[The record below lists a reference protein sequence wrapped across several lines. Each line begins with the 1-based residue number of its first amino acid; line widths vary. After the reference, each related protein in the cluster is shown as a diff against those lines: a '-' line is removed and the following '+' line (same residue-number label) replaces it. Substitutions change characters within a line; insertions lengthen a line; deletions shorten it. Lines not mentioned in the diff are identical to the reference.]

1 MFTGIVEEI
10 GTATKVLKTEMGAK
24 LTIGA
29 KKVLEGTKLG
39 DSINTNGVCL
49 TVTGFDGQGFTV
61 DAVAETLRRSNL
73 GDLKPGTKINL
84 ERAMAVGDR
93 LGGHI
98 VQGHVDS
105 TAVFISRKPEGDS
118 WLYRFSLPEEI
129 ARYVV
134 LKGSIAIN
142 GISLTVAGLADQW
155 FEIAIIPHTISET
168 NIGELKQGER
178 INLEADVLAKYV
190 ERLLDGTRANKG
202 LTAERLQELGY

>member
-10 GTATKVLKTEMGAK
+10 GTATSVLKTEMGAK

-49 TVTGFDGQGFTV
+49 TVTGFGGHSFTV

-73 GDLKPGTKINL
+73 GDLKSGTKVNL

-118 WLYRFSLPEEI
+118 WLYRFSLPDEI

-142 GISLTVAGLADQW
+142 GISLTVAGLADEW
-155 FEIAIIPHTISET
+155 FEIAIIPHTIAET

-178 INLEADVLAKYV
+178 VNLEADVLAKYV
-190 ERLLDGTRANKG
+190 ERLLNGRQTDKG
-202 LTAERLQELGY
+202 LTSERLRELGY